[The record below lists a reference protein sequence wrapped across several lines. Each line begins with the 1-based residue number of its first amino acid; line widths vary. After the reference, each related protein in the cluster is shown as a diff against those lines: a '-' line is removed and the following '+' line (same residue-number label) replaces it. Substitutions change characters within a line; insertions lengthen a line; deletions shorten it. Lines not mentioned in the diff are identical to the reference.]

1 MDGQQT
7 KNITVVIANR
17 PYPLKV
23 KQEDEAAI
31 RKIIKELNEQVNRFQ
46 LTYANKDKQDCL
58 AMAALTNAVDL
69 YKTKKDTAQ
78 DSTISSQLARLDQLL
93 GELTSQE

>member
-1 MDGQQT
+1 MDGQET

-58 AMAALTNAVDL
+58 AMAALTSAVDV
-69 YKTKKDTAQ
+69 YKAKQNTVQ
-78 DSTISSQLARLDQLL
+78 DSTISSQLARTDQLL
-93 GELTSQE
+93 GEITSQE

>member
-1 MDGQQT
+1 MNGQKT

-23 KQEDEAAI
+23 KHGDEAVI

-46 LTYANKDKQDCL
+46 LTYANKDKH
-58 AMAALTNAVDL
+58 
-69 YKTKKDTAQ
+69 
-78 DSTISSQLARLDQLL
+78 
-93 GELTSQE
+93 

>member
-1 MDGQQT
+1 MNGQKT

-23 KQEDEAAI
+23 KHGDEAVI
-31 RKIIKELNEQVNRFQ
+31 RRIIKELNEQVNRFQ

-58 AMAALTNAVDL
+58 AMAALTYAVDAQ
-69 YKTKKDTAQ
+69 KSRQDTVQ
-78 DSTISSQLARLDQLL
+78 DTTISSKLAHLDQLL
-93 GELTSQE
+93 EALLRQE